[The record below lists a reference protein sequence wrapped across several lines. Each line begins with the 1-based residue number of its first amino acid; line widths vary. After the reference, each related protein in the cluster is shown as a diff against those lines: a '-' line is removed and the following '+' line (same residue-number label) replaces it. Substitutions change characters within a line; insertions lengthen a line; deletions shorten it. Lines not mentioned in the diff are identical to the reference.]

1 MCTNESPDQHCAEPR
16 LSNLVSLG
24 RHQMWDKSITESHH
38 LVNPPSNQRQ
48 NPESTGVIASPKFK
62 KAQNK
67 ASPGT
72 VVPLTTGR
80 MARKC
85 LTKPL
90 DLELVE
96 HVDSFDCGVAA
107 WIEPERDPCLIEKS
121 ISAEVKSIVQPRNR
135 PTFKAISLKSCVGP
149 MRSREYLLALTT
161 Q

>member
-1 MCTNESPDQHCAEPR
+1 MLELSGGFIFSLIR
-16 LSNLVSLG
+16 LSHINA
-24 RHQMWDKSITESHH
+24 
-38 LVNPPSNQRQ
+38 VNPSSNIWPPFTVAVCGTQTRTSRACSQ
-48 NPESTGVIASPKFK
+48 IGH
-62 KAQNK
+62 K

-80 MARKC
+80 VARKC

-135 PTFKAISLKSCVGP
+135 PTFKAISLKSCVRP